1 MPRGLS
7 RRLHD
12 NRFHDL
18 RHHGGRLHGS
28 ARGCTR
34 RELTTQRNTLG
45 TPVVRHLLARLR
57 CAVRLLVR
65 CNGKGLTVTFRFVE
79 ALGRNL
85 VLSRL
90 ALLLERL
97 VLGSEALI
105 LGLHDLLLRLQAAD
119 LLEDLLLERSMS
131 RRGGRDSLLR
141 ARFTHRHVLLG
152 EFEHPRPYRAR
163 GLDGAESSH
172 SLLDA
177 VGCASR

>member
-7 RRLHD
+7 RRLHY

-45 TPVVRHLLARLR
+45 TPVVRRLLARLR

-119 LLEDLLLERSMS
+119 LLEDLFLERSMS
-131 RRGGRDSLLR
+131 RGGRCNRFLR
-141 ARFTHRHVLLG
+141 PRLAHRQLILSQL
-152 EFEHPRPYRAR
+152 EHPRPHGAR
-163 GLDGAESSH
+163 GLGGA
-172 SLLDA
+172 
-177 VGCASR
+177 